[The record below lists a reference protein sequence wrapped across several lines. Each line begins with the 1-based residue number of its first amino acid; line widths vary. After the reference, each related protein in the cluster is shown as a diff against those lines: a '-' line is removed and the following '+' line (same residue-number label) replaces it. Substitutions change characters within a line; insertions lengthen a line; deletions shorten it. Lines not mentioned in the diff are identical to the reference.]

1 MATYISWIFKM
12 HFCNLQPKAFNI
24 RKKKKNLILANPTH
38 YLYDMALMRFLAN
51 IALKCWIQL
60 RRQLKMLFAFLP
72 THFVSQIRFILSILK
87 MIKTLWGLC
96 SYFRMKYHSRQS
108 THFKGWGL
116 EILKNC
122 KRVGVHIFPLKRVDW
137 YKGWK
142 QTIKGGV
149 LQTSKLCT
157 YIYKTKLKK

>member
-1 MATYISWIFKM
+1 MYKHDKASMTHNIGLICLTHPKISSFPSKEQALCWWSCYNVHKNTLPHSHTSPPPI
-12 HFCNLQPKAFNI
+12 HTHTQPHTHPPPPCDANLWQVTSHIHPKNNKNKHKTQP
-24 RKKKKNLILANPTH
+24 H
-38 YLYDMALMRFLAN
+38 
-51 IALKCWIQL
+51 
-60 RRQLKMLFAFLP
+60 
-72 THFVSQIRFILSILK
+72 
-87 MIKTLWGLC
+87 
-96 SYFRMKYHSRQS
+96 HSGQS
-108 THFKGWGL
+108 MHFKGWGF

-149 LQTSKLCT
+149 LQNSKLCT

>member
-1 MATYISWIFKM
+1 M
-12 HFCNLQPKAFNI
+12 I
-24 RKKKKNLILANPTH
+24 RCHVFHSVAKHYNPYSGNFASLLTCPTTDNNPYSADLASVHHRSHVP
-38 YLYDMALMRFLAN
+38 
-51 IALKCWIQL
+51 
-60 RRQLKMLFAFLP
+60 
-72 THFVSQIRFILSILK
+72 SQEH
-87 MIKTLWGLC
+87 TC
-96 SYFRMKYHSRQS
+96 SGQS
-108 THFKGWGL
+108 THFKGWGF

-122 KRVGVHIFPLKRVDW
+122 KRVGVHIFPLKRVHS

>member
-1 MATYISWIFKM
+1 
-12 HFCNLQPKAFNI
+12 
-24 RKKKKNLILANPTH
+24 
-38 YLYDMALMRFLAN
+38 MALTVVHAEASHPTKRAHHTMTQEHLIMIRLTKVKQLLPLVICHIHLSMAMVYRVAMFESWKSDVLYSYYWTIGSFRFT
-51 IALKCWIQL
+51 
-60 RRQLKMLFAFLP
+60 RQKA
-72 THFVSQIRFILSILK
+72 S
-87 MIKTLWGLC
+87 
-96 SYFRMKYHSRQS
+96 HSGQS
-108 THFKGWGL
+108 THFKGWGF

-142 QTIKGGV
+142 QTIRGGV